1 MNSKRDVSGRPPPRG
16 GSRARKPQDSGKPLQ
31 RLVAA
36 LFPPMLSRLL
46 PDPIFV
52 HDHDGRI
59 LMVTDSACASVQ
71 YSREALLSMNVVDLD
86 QSFDLSAAQAAWSRM
101 DSGVR
106 HTLRGTH
113 RRMDGSRFPVQIHL
127 HVEEH
132 RGQRIYF
139 ASVHDLSE
147 QLRQEEH
154 LRARALDL
162 GNVFSSMAE
171 GLVLQAKDG
180 RIIEANPAAERILG
194 LSRDELLGKTSID
207 PDWRCIREDGSP
219 FPGEEHPGMVTLR
232 TGRPISG
239 ALMGVYDRSPSLRW
253 ISINTQPVLGGSE
266 TIAVLATFTDVTA
279 ERRVSEELRV
289 ARSDLRGI
297 IDAVPVGIS
306 SWDTQPVCRF
316 ANADFAARVGIP
328 AEQLQGM
335 PMDRV
340 LGLERYQ
347 ADLSHIRAALA
358 GESCMKG
365 YSEVRPDGSIS
376 YVQVYFIPTV
386 TNGKVAGFTAL
397 GMDTTE
403 LATAANRGRELALR
417 MDAVREE
424 ERRSL
429 SVELHEGLAQD
440 LFAIKLGLE
449 SLKAHAKGRAGVT
462 EACADLGAALDKCL
476 ERTRQYANELRPT
489 ALKHLNAADA
499 IQSCIRSFAEN
510 SPLIIRMSVA
520 GAIPDLDEEGR
531 WMLYRAAE
539 EALTNVALHA
549 NATTVA
555 ISLESDAQ
563 WVQMTVV
570 DDGVGISE
578 PALSKNGALG
588 LFGLGERLA
597 VIGGSLTIRGSES
610 GTHMSVKIP
619 ISGRSPSPS
628 R

>member
-1 MNSKRDVSGRPPPRG
+1 MNSKRDVSGRSSLRG
-16 GSRARKPQDSGKPLQ
+16 SSRARRPQDAGKPLQ
-31 RLVAA
+31 RLVAK

-46 PDPIFV
+46 PDPLFV
-52 HDHDGRI
+52 HDHSGRF
-59 LMVTDSACASVQ
+59 LMVTDAACASVQ
-71 YSREALLSMNVVDLD
+71 YSREVLLSMSVVDLD

-101 DSGVR
+101 DPGVR

-113 RRMDGSRFPVQIHL
+113 RRKDGSRIPVQIHI

-147 QLRQEEH
+147 QLRQEEQ
-154 LRARALDL
+154 LRTRALDL
-162 GNVFSSMAE
+162 ANVFSSMAE
-171 GLVLQAKDG
+171 GLVLQARDG

-207 PDWRCIREDGSP
+207 PVWRCIREDGSHY
-219 FPGEEHPGMVTLR
+219 PGEKHPSMETLR
-232 TGRPISG
+232 TGRPITG
-239 ALMGVYDRSPSLRW
+239 AVMGVHDRGPGLRW
-253 ISINTQPVLGGSE
+253 LSINTQPVLGDSE
-266 TIAVLATFTDVTA
+266 TIAVLTTFIDVTA
-279 ERRVSEELRV
+279 ERRLSEELRV

-306 SWDTQPVCRF
+306 AWDAQAVCRF

-328 AEQLQGM
+328 AEQLMGM
-335 PMDRV
+335 TIDLA
-340 LGLERYQ
+340 LGRERYQ

-358 GESCMKG
+358 GETCMKG

-376 YVQVYFIPTV
+376 YAQVYFIPTV
-386 TNGKVAGFTAL
+386 TNGRVSGFTAL

-403 LATAANRGRELALR
+403 LSTAANRGRELAVR

-429 SVELHEGLAQD
+429 SAELHEGLAQD

-449 SLKAHAKGRAGVT
+449 SLKAHANGRAGVT
-462 EACADLGAALDKCL
+462 EACVELGAALGKCL
-476 ERTRQYANELRPT
+476 ERTRQYANDLRPT

-499 IQSCIRSFAEN
+499 IQSCVRSFAEN

-549 NATTVA
+549 NATTVTL
-555 ISLESDAQ
+555 SLESDAQ

-597 VIGGSLTIRGSES
+597 AIGGSLTIRGSES
-610 GTHMSVKIP
+610 GTRMTVKIP
-619 ISGRSPSPS
+619 LPGRSPSLFQ
-628 R
+628 

>member
-1 MNSKRDVSGRPPPRG
+1 M
-16 GSRARKPQDSGKPLQ
+16 AR
-31 RLVAA
+31 
-36 LFPPMLSRLL
+36 
-46 PDPIFV
+46 
-52 HDHDGRI
+52 
-59 LMVTDSACASVQ
+59 
-71 YSREALLSMNVVDLD
+71 
-86 QSFDLSAAQAAWSRM
+86 
-101 DSGVR
+101 
-106 HTLRGTH
+106 
-113 RRMDGSRFPVQIHL
+113 
-127 HVEEH
+127 
-132 RGQRIYF
+132 RIYF

-162 GNVFSSMAE
+162 GNVFVSMAE

-239 ALMGVYDRSPSLRW
+239 ALMGVYDRSASLRW
-253 ISINTQPVLGGSE
+253 IRINTQPVLGGSE

-279 ERRVSEELRV
+279 KRRVSEELRV

-328 AEQLQGM
+328 AEQLPGM
-335 PMDRV
+335 PMDRAI
-340 LGLERYQ
+340 GLERYQ
-347 ADLSHIRAALA
+347 ADLAHIRAALA
-358 GESCMKG
+358 GETCMKG
-365 YSEVRPDGSIS
+365 YSEVRPDGSVSTPKCIS
-376 YVQVYFIPTV
+376 YPLSPTARCRDSPRLQWIPPSFPMPRTA
-386 TNGKVAGFTAL
+386 AG
-397 GMDTTE
+397 E
-403 LATAANRGRELALR
+403 LAIR

-429 SVELHEGLAQD
+429 SLELHEGLAQD

-499 IQSCIRSFAEN
+499 IRSCIRNFAEN
-510 SPLIIRMSVA
+510 SR
-520 GAIPDLDEEGR
+520 
-531 WMLYRAAE
+531 
-539 EALTNVALHA
+539 
-549 NATTVA
+549 
-555 ISLESDAQ
+555 
-563 WVQMTVV
+563 
-570 DDGVGISE
+570 
-578 PALSKNGALG
+578 
-588 LFGLGERLA
+588 
-597 VIGGSLTIRGSES
+597 
-610 GTHMSVKIP
+610 
-619 ISGRSPSPS
+619 
-628 R
+628 